1 MFKQGE
7 RTDVN
12 NYWSISVISIIAK
25 VFERIVYDQL
35 YSFLANEEVITNQQS
50 GFRSLHSTVTAL
62 LEATDGW
69 ALDIDRGNVNA
80 VVFLD
85 LKKAFATVNHGVLLG
100 KLSLYGIQE
109 SAYDWFKSYLNNRT
123 QKCVVNGSLSKVC
136 SLGCVVP
143 QGTILGPLLFF
154 IYINDLPNCLS
165 FCQSRMYADD
175 THITYASADLHSM
188 QSSLNHDLS
197 NIHKWLL
204 YNKLTL
210 NSTKTEFMLIGS
222 RQKLSTLSESLVL
235 SIDNIPIKQVSTT
248 KSLGILIDNN
258 MVWHSHIDKLSK
270 KIASGIGAI
279 KRIRPFVSPE
289 ILHYIYNALVQ
300 PHFDYC
306 SIVWG
311 NCGKTLSERLQK
323 LQNRAAR
330 ILTSS
335 SYEVDARYL
344 LQQLGWKGL
353 IIQRQIQVAL
363 MVFKAL
369 NDLAPDHLS
378 SMCTE
383 RSTSGYVLRDSTNK
397 LHVPLPRTNYLKK
410 SFSYRGATL
419 WNSLPCNLR
428 QEKSLNRFKQLLN
441 FHFS

>member
-1 MFKQGE
+1 M
-7 RTDVN
+7 
-12 NYWSISVISIIAK
+12 
-25 VFERIVYDQL
+25 
-35 YSFLANEEVITNQQS
+35 ANEEIITNQQS

-62 LEATDGW
+62 LEATDSW
-69 ALDIDRGNVNA
+69 ALNIDRGNVNA

-85 LKKAFATVNHGVLLG
+85 LKKAFDTVDHGVLFL
-100 KLSLYGIQE
+100 
-109 SAYDWFKSYLNNRT
+109 
-123 QKCVVNGSLSKVC
+123 
-136 SLGCVVP
+136 
-143 QGTILGPLLFF
+143 

-165 FCQSRMYADD
+165 FCQPRMYADD
-175 THITYASADLHSM
+175 THITYASAHLHSM
-188 QSSLNHDLS
+188 QSSLNRDLS

-204 YNKLTL
+204 CNKLTL

-222 RQKLSTLSESLVL
+222 RQKLSTLSESLEL
-235 SIDNIPIKQVSTT
+235 SIDNIPIKQVSTA

-258 MVWHSHIDKLSK
+258 MAWHSHIDKLSK

-279 KRIRPFVSPE
+279 KRIRPFVLPE

-311 NCGKTLSERLQK
+311 NCGKMLSERVQK

-335 SYEVDARYL
+335 SYDADARFL
-344 LQQLGWKGL
+344 LQLGWKDL
-353 IIQRQIQVAL
+353 ITQHQIQVAL

-369 NDLAPDHLS
+369 NDLAPDHSS
-378 SMCTE
+378 SMFTE

-397 LHVPLPRTNYLKK
+397 LNVPLPKTNYLKR